1 MAKNTDISYR
11 NQLLYSVFVR
21 DYGKNGT
28 FKDVEEDLDRIRS
41 LGTDIIWFMPIH
53 PIGKIGRKGSIGS
66 PYAIS
71 DYRAVNPDF
80 GTLEDFIRLTK
91 EIHRRGMKCIIDV
104 VYNHTSPDSVLSEEH
119 PEWFYRDRNQW

>member
-1 MAKNTDISYR
+1 MSVNTDIKYR

-21 DYGKNGT
+21 DYGLNGT
-28 FKDVEEDLDRIRS
+28 FQDVEEDLDRIRS

-80 GTLEDFIRLTK
+80 GTIEDSIRLLTPAM
-91 EIHRRGMKCIIDV
+91 IMIFISSWHIICWEK
-104 VYNHTSPDSVLSEEH
+104 VLSANI
-119 PEWFYRDRNQW
+119 WIA